1 MVSGRA
7 AAAAACIAVALTTLS
22 ASGSAED
29 LAVPPPMS
37 EDEVPG
43 HAPAQTPRAA
53 APQTS
58 ECRDCGVVRSI
69 RGVERERPTQGS
81 VSTYMTSE
89 QYLEGRRYSEPMVG
103 PVFGMTFGKGQETRS
118 FVGAA
123 GSETMRQRIL
133 EIYYEIT
140 VRFDDG
146 RFGLFEQDSLGGL
159 RVGDRVRVADAKV
172 VPAPK

>member
-1 MVSGRA
+1 MPE
-7 AAAAACIAVALTTLS
+7 
-22 ASGSAED
+22 ED
-29 LAVPPPMS
+29 ATRSP
-37 EDEVPG
+37 
-43 HAPAQTPRAA
+43 APANVATPR
-53 APQTS
+53 
-58 ECRDCGVVRSI
+58 ECRNCGVVRSV
-69 RGVERERPTQGS
+69 RSVERERSNRRG

-133 EIYYEIT
+133 EIHYEVT

-146 RFGLFEQDSLGGL
+146 RYGLFEQNQLASL
-159 RVGDRVRVADAKV
+159 RVGDRVQVVNDKV
-172 VPAPK
+172 EPAPK

>member
-1 MVSGRA
+1 M
-7 AAAAACIAVALTTLS
+7 
-22 ASGSAED
+22 
-29 LAVPPPMS
+29 
-37 EDEVPG
+37 
-43 HAPAQTPRAA
+43 
-53 APQTS
+53 
-58 ECRDCGVVRSI
+58 VRSV
-69 RGVERERPTQGS
+69 RSVERERSNRRG

-133 EIYYEIT
+133 EIHYEVT

-146 RFGLFEQDSLGGL
+146 RYGLFEQNQLASL
-159 RVGDRVRVADAKV
+159 RVGDRVQVVNDKV
-172 VPAPK
+172 EPAPK